1 MHYSWTLLAVFLLIS
16 ACKTEKQE
24 VTQVFI
30 LQGETMGTY
39 FNVRYVSSD
48 PDVSKFEIDSLLI
61 DLNQEVSTYI
71 PTSTISLINS
81 QHQESLSLKRDT
93 ALHFIDNYMLSE
105 EMYDVSDHY
114 FDPTL
119 NPLVNFWGF
128 GYEARAS
135 AQKDTSLIPG
145 LLQLVSFQKWS
156 FTLSSD
162 GVLSI
167 IKPAQA
173 SLDFSAIA
181 KGYGVDLV
189 GEYLSSKG
197 IDNWFVDIG
206 GEVRSLGSK
215 PGNKP
220 WVIGVNHPS
229 EKAGAKEAD
238 YFLNI
243 SDRAVATSG
252 NYRNY
257 YTENGVTFS
266 HTINPFSGMT
276 ERSNLL
282 SASIVHK
289 SCARADA
296 AATACMVM
304 GLEKSKTW
312 ISSLSDYEAFLIFR
326 NQDGEMET
334 WTSTGF
340 DFILN

>member
-1 MHYSWTLLAVFLLIS
+1 MRHSWTLLAVFLLLS
-16 ACKTEKQE
+16 ACKTKKQE

-39 FNVRYVSSD
+39 FNVRYSSRE
-48 PDVSKFEIDSLLI
+48 PTASKVEIDSLLI

-81 QHQESLSLKRDT
+81 QHQESLSLNRDT
-93 ALHFIDNYMLSE
+93 ALHFINNYLLSE
-105 EMYDVSDHY
+105 EMYDLSDHY

-128 GYEARAS
+128 GYEERAS
-135 AQKDTSLIPG
+135 AQKDTSLILE
-145 LLQLVSFQKWS
+145 LLQLVSFEKWNHS
-156 FTLSSD
+156 ESSD
-162 GVLSI
+162 DLYSI
-167 IKPAQA
+167 TKPAGA

-197 IDNWFVDIG
+197 IENWFVDIG

-215 PGNKP
+215 PANKP

-229 EKAGAKEAD
+229 EKAGVKEAD

-326 NQDGEMET
+326 NQAGEVET
-334 WTSTGF
+334 WKSTGF